1 MLGGRTWTTA
11 RRITIDAD
19 PTACADGLAVLTEL
33 RRAGRDDLGGA
44 IDALAAIVS
53 RGEAKKKLRDWREVP
68 THLAMDYD
76 DLMPAGCRINTFCG
90 MRDLGVDS
98 MSRRGSAGSYECVTI
113 GTENLINVTD
123 GPEVATCLRCLRA
136 KAAKEKREAR
146 KKSETGGVG

>member
-1 MLGGRTWTTA
+1 MTA

-98 MSRRGSAGSYECVTI
+98 MNSRSSDRSYECATSGSLV
-113 GTENLINVTD
+113 NVTD
-123 GPEVATCLRCLRA
+123 GPDLATCQRCLRA
-136 KAAKEKREAR
+136 KAAQEKREAR
-146 KKSETGGVG
+146 KKSETGDVG